1 MLNQSLA
8 VKVPAQFT
16 SQMCPRCGYISKKNR
31 PNQGLTFK
39 CECCGYTLHADLVG
53 ARNVAMR
60 TLLVRQDWASTG
72 ILSVSPDVS
81 DEETKAKNLQRFLEL
96 RWSPDT
102 SPDLSVSG
110 SG

>member
-1 MLNQSLA
+1 MCDKRQVIEEPCEA
-8 VKVPAQFT
+8 KVSRTVLESGGSREGVADFN
-16 SQMCPRCGYISKKNR
+16 PRCGYISKKNR

-72 ILSVSPDVS
+72 ILS
-81 DEETKAKNLQRFLEL
+81 
-96 RWSPDT
+96 
-102 SPDLSVSG
+102 G
-110 SG
+110 SRNVLT